1 MGSVARSLFWTYL
14 SNARFDMAKILLVD
28 DEERLRRIVTAL
40 LAERGHEVT
49 QAATGEAGIE
59 KIRQSAFDVVLL
71 DYQLQGIDGLEA
83 CRLMRDH
90 DPSPAFIFLTAYGTV
105 RSAVDAM
112 RAGAFDYLSKPFDN
126 DELLLIVDRALELRR
141 LAKEVESLRTE
152 LESRYGFDEMVGIS
166 PAMREVFRVISRAA
180 PTTETVLILGESG
193 TGKELVARAIHRKS
207 LRSTAMFLPVNCT
220 ATPATLFESEYFGYE
235 RGAFTDAK
243 VSTAGKFETAHRGT
257 IFLDEIGDLPLE
269 IQGKLLRVIEDKQVT
284 RLGSHRQVAADVRV
298 IAATN
303 RDLERAVKNGTF
315 REDLYWRLNVV
326 TVRLPALRER
336 GADLTL
342 LIDLLL
348 ARLGA
353 ELGVPQTSVSNEA
366 RRAMLAYEWPGNV
379 RELQNA
385 LRAALITS
393 EGGALLLADLPPRI
407 RGNVSAAVAGGTE
420 PASLAEA
427 VRRATERIER
437 AYIQMALTE
446 TGGSRAAAAQR
457 LGINRKTLFNKMQL
471 YGMTTEADIDV
482 D

>member
-1 MGSVARSLFWTYL
+1 
-14 SNARFDMAKILLVD
+14 MAKILLVD
-28 DEERLRRIVTAL
+28 DEEPLRRIVIAL

-49 QAATGEAGIE
+49 PAQSGEAGVE
-59 KIRQSAFDVVLL
+59 KLRQSNFDVVLL
-71 DYQLQGIDGLEA
+71 DYQLPGIDGLEA
-83 CRLMRDH
+83 CRQMRDH
-90 DPSPAFIFLTAYGTV
+90 DPSPVFIFLTAYGTV

-126 DELLLIVDRALELRR
+126 DELLLIVGRALEMRR
-141 LAKEVESLRTE
+141 LASEVESLRSE
-152 LESRYGFDEMVGIS
+152 LESRYGLDEIVGIS
-166 PAMREVFRVISRAA
+166 PAMREVFRVISRVA
-180 PTTETVLILGESG
+180 PTAETVLILGESG
-193 TGKELVARAIHRKS
+193 TGKELIAHAIHRKS
-207 LRSTAMFLPVNCT
+207 QRASAAFLPVNCT
-220 ATPATLFESEYFGYE
+220 AIPATLFESEYFGYE

-284 RLGSHRQVAADVRV
+284 RLGSHRPVAADVRV

-303 RDLERAVKNGTF
+303 RDLEAAVKKGTF
-315 REDLYWRLNVV
+315 REDLFWRLSVV
-326 TVRLPALRER
+326 TVTLPALRER

-342 LIDLLL
+342 LIDRLL
-348 ARLGA
+348 ARLSA
-353 ELGVPQTSVSNEA
+353 ALGVPQLSVSNEA

-385 LRAALITS
+385 LRSALITA
-393 EGGALLLADLPPRI
+393 EGGALLLADLPMRI
-407 RGNVSAAVAGGTE
+407 QGNVSAAVAGGTDDL
-420 PASLAEA
+420 PLAEV

-457 LGINRKTLFNKMQL
+457 LGINRKTLFNKLQL
-471 YGMTTEADIDV
+471 YGMTTEV
-482 D
+482 DTDAE